1 MLFIINKSYIKE
13 YIYLWQFWRLT
24 LRNTVLLSVY
34 IDSQKV
40 LSKILR
46 KNSYLFLI
54 VILKGENKRMKNT
67 EVEN

>member
-54 VILKGENKRMKNT
+54 VILKGENKRTKNT